1 MIYGEKRMIADVM
14 DRRWL
19 QGATAGFMLM
29 LFGALWAA
37 QANAAETD
45 QAEAFVQDLAA
56 SGVAMLENGN
66 YTASERELQFRKL
79 VKKGFAL
86 DAIGKFVVGRY
97 WREMNKDQQAE
108 YLELF
113 SEWLLKTYANR
124 LGGYSGQTLEIAKS
138 IETDSRY
145 KDVIVSTQ
153 IALAAGQQPISA
165 DWRVRKFG
173 GEYKIIDVSVEGA
186 SMVATQRRE
195 FEAVIRKVGVDGLM
209 NELRDRLAVLV
220 ANSG

>member
-1 MIYGEKRMIADVM
+1 MIAEVIN
-14 DRRWL
+14 RRWL
-19 QGATAGFMLM
+19 QGITAGFMLTI
-29 LFGALWAA
+29 FGAFWVT

-56 SGVAMLENGN
+56 SGIAMLESGN
-66 YTASERELQFRKL
+66 YTETERELQFRKL
-79 VKKGFAL
+79 VRKGFAL

-113 SEWLLKTYANR
+113 SEWLMKTYASR
-124 LGGYSGQTLEIAKS
+124 LGGYSGQTLEIARS

-145 KDVIVSTQ
+145 KDVVVSTQ
-153 IALAAGQQPISA
+153 INLANGQQPMNA

-209 NELRDRLAVLV
+209 DELRDRLAVLV

>member
-1 MIYGEKRMIADVM
+1 MVAYVI

-19 QGATAGFMLM
+19 QGIIAGFVLSV
-29 LFGALWAA
+29 FGSLWAM
-37 QANAAETD
+37 QANAADAD
-45 QAEAFVQDLAA
+45 QAETFIKDLAA
-56 SGVAMLENGN
+56 NGIAMLEDGN
-66 YTASERELQFRKL
+66 YTGAERELQFRKL
-79 VKKGFAL
+79 VKTGFAL
-86 DAIGKFVVGRY
+86 DSIGKFVVGRY
-97 WREMNKDQQAE
+97 WREMNQEQQAE

-124 LGGYSGQTLEIAKS
+124 LGGYNGQTLQIVKS

-145 KDVIVSTQ
+145 KDVVVSTQ
-153 IALAAGQQPISA
+153 INLANGQQPINA

-173 GEYKIIDVSVEGA
+173 NEYKIIDVSVEGA

-195 FEAVIRKVGVDGLM
+195 FESVIRKVGVDGLM
-209 NELRDRLAVLV
+209 TELRDRLAVLV

>member
-1 MIYGEKRMIADVM
+1 MIADMM

-19 QGATAGFMLM
+19 QGILAGFAFTI
-29 LFGALWAA
+29 FGALLAV
-37 QANAAETD
+37 QATAAEEQ
-45 QAEAFVQDLAA
+45 QAEGFIQELAFN
-56 SGVAMLENGN
+56 GIAMLENSSA
-66 YTASERELQFRKL
+66 TPAERELEFRKL

-86 DAIGKFVVGRY
+86 EAIGKFVVGRY
-97 WREMNKDQQAE
+97 WRDMSADQQDE

-124 LGGYSGQTLEIAKS
+124 LGGYSGQKLLILKS
-138 IETDSRY
+138 METDSRY

-153 IALAAGQQPISA
+153 LDLANGQPPINA
-165 DWRVRKFG
+165 DWRVRKFNNDF
-173 GEYKIIDVSVEGA
+173 KIIDVSIEGA
-186 SMVATQRRE
+186 SMVGTQRRE
-195 FEAVIRKVGVDGLM
+195 FESVIRKVGVDGLL

>member
-1 MIYGEKRMIADVM
+1 MIANVI

-19 QGATAGFMLM
+19 LGLSAGFVL
-29 LFGALWAA
+29 LTFGALWAS
-37 QANAAETD
+37 QARAGEAE
-45 QAEAFVQDLAA
+45 QAEAFVQDLAT
-56 SGVAMLENGN
+56 SGIAMLESGN
-66 YTASERELQFRKL
+66 YTAAERELQFRNL

-97 WREMNKDQQAE
+97 WRDMSKEQQAE

-153 IALAAGQQPISA
+153 INLAKGQQPINA

-173 GEYKIIDVSVEGA
+173 SDYKIIDVSVEGA

-195 FEAVIRKVGVDGLM
+195 FETVIRKVGVDGLM

>member
-1 MIYGEKRMIADVM
+1 MIADMM

-19 QGATAGFMLM
+19 QGILAGFAFTI
-29 LFGALWAA
+29 FGALLAV
-37 QANAAETD
+37 QATAAEEQ
-45 QAEAFVQDLAA
+45 QAEGFIQELAFN
-56 SGVAMLENGN
+56 GIAMLENSSV
-66 YTASERELQFRKL
+66 TPAERELEFRKL

-86 DAIGKFVVGRY
+86 EAIGKFVVGRY
-97 WREMNKDQQAE
+97 WRDMSADQQDE

-124 LGGYSGQTLEIAKS
+124 LGGYSGQKLLVLKS
-138 IETDSRY
+138 METDSRY

-153 IALAAGQQPISA
+153 LDLANGQPPINA
-165 DWRVRKFG
+165 DWRVRKFNN
-173 GEYKIIDVSVEGA
+173 EFKIIDVSIEGA
-186 SMVATQRRE
+186 SMVGTQRRE
-195 FEAVIRKVGVDGLM
+195 FESVIRKVGVDGLL

>member
-1 MIYGEKRMIADVM
+1 MFANVI

-19 QGATAGFMLM
+19 QGIIAGFVLSV
-29 LFGALWAA
+29 FGSLWAM
-37 QANAAETD
+37 QANAAEAD
-45 QAEAFVQDLAA
+45 QAETFIKDLAA
-56 SGVAMLENGN
+56 NGIAMLEDGN
-66 YTASERELQFRKL
+66 YTGAERELQFRKL
-79 VKKGFAL
+79 VKTGFAL
-86 DAIGKFVVGRY
+86 DSIGKFVVGRY
-97 WREMNKDQQAE
+97 WREMNQEQQAE

-124 LGGYSGQTLEIAKS
+124 LGGYNGQTLQIVKS

-145 KDVIVSTQ
+145 KDVVVSTQ
-153 IALAAGQQPISA
+153 INLANSQQPINA

-173 GEYKIIDVSVEGA
+173 NEYKIIDVAVEGA

-209 NELRDRLAVLV
+209 TELRDRLAVLV